1 MRVNRDDLN
10 AIYRIKLDN
19 EDSYSERCIITILKM
34 DENN

>member
-19 EDSYSERCIITILKM
+19 EDSYSERCIINSKNGW
-34 DENN
+34 E